1 MKTLLTCC
9 LFALCLNSA
18 DGAPRPSFPP
28 VVERDGVT
36 MTLRGEA
43 LLRVGYVFKV
53 YWASLHVG
61 EGAATANVLGD
72 VPKRLELV
80 YLRNISAEDLIGA
93 GDDAL
98 RRQVPADQLR
108 ALQPRINRIN
118 EWYRDV
124 KPGDRYTLTYIPGL
138 GSELAFNGTP
148 LGVVEGADFASAY
161 FGIWLD
167 PRIPY
172 KDFHARIT
180 GTDPSSARPK

>member
-1 MKTLLTCC
+1 MLVKTLLACC

-18 DGAPRPSFPP
+18 AGAPRPSFPP

-36 MTLRGEA
+36 LTLRGDA
-43 LLRVGYVFKV
+43 LLRVGYIFKV

-61 EGAATANVLGD
+61 EGAATTNVLGD

-98 RRQVPADQLR
+98 RRQVPADQLK
-108 ALQPRINRIN
+108 ALQPRIDRIN
-118 EWYRDV
+118 AWYRDV

-138 GSELAFNGTP
+138 GSELALNGAP

-180 GTDPSSARPK
+180 GQVD